1 MLKWKSTGPRRHSGN
16 IILLPL
22 ILDHFQ
28 FQHPLS
34 SPYAAKSQKG
44 DVIWSCLTNFM
55 SKTLLKS
62 ISSFFI
68 WNSTAFIQWIPLT
81 WTNTTTS
88 KLVSLTPVY
97 PLPRPW
103 IYPHTCI
110 LHIAAGVTCVKHTCD
125 PLTPK
130 FWMVSNSSI
139 NSFNKSP
146 MPQPCGNNGKQ
157 NIHIFAFLKFPFMW
171 TRQAI
176 IRHLYKERRKES
188 KAGGGKV

>member
-103 IYPHTCI
+103 IYPPYMHPPHCSWSDLCKT
-110 LHIAAGVTCVKHTCD
+110 HM
-125 PLTPK
+125 
-130 FWMVSNSSI
+130 WSSH
-139 NSFNKSP
+139 S
-146 MPQPCGNNGKQ
+146 QVLNGFEFIHQFIQQIPNAPALWKQ
-157 NIHIFAFLKFPFMW
+157 
-171 TRQAI
+171 R
-176 IRHLYKERRKES
+176 
-188 KAGGGKV
+188 